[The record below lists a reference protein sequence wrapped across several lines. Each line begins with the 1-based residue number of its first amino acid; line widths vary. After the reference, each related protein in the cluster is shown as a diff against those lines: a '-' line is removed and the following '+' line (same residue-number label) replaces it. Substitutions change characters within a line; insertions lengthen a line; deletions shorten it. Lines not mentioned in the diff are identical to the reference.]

1 MEIKKKKPIDM
12 TDHELLA
19 ELVEQGRQEAIV
31 RNIGIIIRLAIL
43 VVIIILGIIIVPK
56 VMDAYHQVQQTAA
69 QIEGTVADIKGKVD
83 TVMDAGN
90 GVITDLQESVDK
102 FSEMVDNLNPVK
114 LFR

>member
-1 MEIKKKKPIDM
+1 MEFKKKKPIDM

-31 RNIGIIIRLAIL
+31 RNIGIIIRLAVL

-56 VMDAYHQVQQTAA
+56 VIDAYNQVKQTAV
-69 QIEGTVADIKGKVD
+69 QIESTVGDIQEKVD

-102 FSEMVDNLNPVK
+102 FSEMVDNLNPMK